1 MHTIARSATGLS
13 GLHCS
18 LTLESSLSGRLHEV
32 PELESGEWTVVET
45 GPFSWQTNASRQV
58 ENFTDF
64 GHFRGFIL
72 ASWVILTVRR
82 FRST

>member
-1 MHTIARSATGLS
+1 MHTHCQERYGLVCGFIA
-13 GLHCS
+13 
-18 LTLESSLSGRLHEV
+18 LTPLEQPDRPLAQL

-64 GHFRGFIL
+64 GHFP
-72 ASWVILTVRR
+72 WVHPWPLG
-82 FRST
+82 